1 MNTQD
6 TTRTAAETATAV
18 APEAA
23 FAVVETRSEEIEVVE
38 FDNAPLTDVNFG
50 F

>member
-6 TTRTAAETATAV
+6 TSRPAAETATA
-18 APEAA
+18 AQETA

-38 FDNAPLTDVNFG
+38 FENAPLTDVNFG